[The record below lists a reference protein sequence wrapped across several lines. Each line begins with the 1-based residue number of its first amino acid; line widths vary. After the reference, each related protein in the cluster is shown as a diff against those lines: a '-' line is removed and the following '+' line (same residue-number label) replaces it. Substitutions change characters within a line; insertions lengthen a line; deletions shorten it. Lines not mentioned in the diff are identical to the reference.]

1 MGRLSLLP
9 HDEHFFGYFEEAAN
23 IMVAAAETL
32 EKMLDDFGHAE
43 VYRKQISDLEH
54 KGDTVIH
61 KVMDKLN
68 RTFVT
73 PLDPEDIRGIAS
85 HLDDVIDYIQAAS
98 ERLVL
103 YQVVTPHQASNE
115 LAKLL
120 VVTTKEV
127 RTVIFMLRDLRQR
140 KEIVTHCIEINRLE
154 NAGDKIYREALGQL
168 FKQGDALELIRWKEI
183 VEQVENAL
191 DTCEDL
197 ADVIES
203 VVVKNA

>member
-1 MGRLSLLP
+1 MGRLKLMP
-9 HDEHFFGYFEEAAN
+9 HDEHFFGFFEDAAN
-23 IMVAAAETL
+23 IMVASSETL
-32 EKMLDDFGHAE
+32 EHMLDDFGNAG

-54 KGDTVIH
+54 KGDNVIH
-61 KVMDKLN
+61 QVMDKLN

-73 PLDPEDIRGIAS
+73 PLDPEDIRAIAS
-85 HLDDVIDYIQAAS
+85 HLDDVIDYVQAAS

-103 YQVVTPHQASNE
+103 YQVITPHPASKE

-120 VVTTKEV
+120 VTTTQEV
-127 RTVIFMLRDLRQR
+127 RKVIYMLRDLRQR

-183 VEQVENAL
+183 VEQIENAM